1 MKCFLAIQGTLQII
15 DFHTRWKA
23 LLLCSTFNNIHYRE
37 NTNAY
42 IDLEI
47 ALFSTG
53 QKKNREEKR
62 RFSVTNDNKIM

>member
-1 MKCFLAIQGTLQII
+1 MKWFLAIQGMLQII
-15 DFHTRWKA
+15 DFPTRWKA
-23 LLLCSTFNNIHYRE
+23 LLLRSTFNNVHYRE

-53 QKKNREEKR
+53 
-62 RFSVTNDNKIM
+62 